1 MLGDEILLEEYP
13 FRLIARIEL
22 KTDKYGIP
30 IEYHPAKRYENR
42 RKMIFKIVYQ
52 CNECHEVVRT
62 HERDDLRE
70 DVLVLMPWPCKSCRK
85 SQAVDGTDEES

>member
-1 MLGDEILLEEYP
+1 MLGEEILLEEYP
-13 FRLIARIEL
+13 FQLIARIEL

-52 CNECHEVVRT
+52 CNE
-62 HERDDLRE
+62 
-70 DVLVLMPWPCKSCRK
+70 
-85 SQAVDGTDEES
+85 